1 MVHAAEAG
9 GKKKREDLYT
19 EKKRK
24 RGRISKGKRINR
36 RKEKAYLEE
45 RGISQDHHTSVISSS
60 L

>member
-9 GKKKREDLYT
+9 GEKKRE
-19 EKKRK
+19 R
-24 RGRISKGKRINR
+24 RRISEGNRINR
-36 RKEKAYLEE
+36 RREKAYLEE